1 MGKLTS
7 TLLFCFFSFISFA
20 QIKIDKDKEII
31 NSVCEKFM
39 MKFRDGNISEAMQ
52 LLKDNSVMSHDAI
65 DTLQVTVLE
74 QVNTVF
80 PSFGKTISY
89 EFIIEKKVKN
99 FIAKRF
105 YILKFENYYLK
116 FDFTLYNS
124 GNDWTITN
132 FNYNQDLI
140 ELLK

>member
-1 MGKLTS
+1 MVKLTS
-7 TLLFCFFSFISFA
+7 VFLFCFFALMSFG
-20 QIKIDKDKEII
+20 QIKIDKDKERL
-31 NSVCEKFM
+31 NSVCDKFM
-39 MKFRDGNISEAMQ
+39 IKFRDGNITEAMQ
-52 LLKDNSVMSHDAI
+52 LLKENSVMSRDAI

-80 PSFGKTISY
+80 PSFGKIISY
-89 EFIIEKKVKN
+89 EFILERKVKN

-124 GNDWTITN
+124 GKNWTITS
-132 FNYNQDLI
+132 FNYNQDII
-140 ELLK
+140 ELL